1 MVQVRL
7 RLIVL
12 AAVMDTPNGGGVVIA
27 TRLSQLSQLR
37 LLSSGDRKPSV
48 PTMTVRFAS
57 FSISFTSWS
66 LNVTSRSL
74 GLLASCSHLVGRL
87 RFSQP
92 LLAPRR
98 VGHLVLREVGLPC
111 T

>member
-1 MVQVRL
+1 MVQVRF

-12 AAVMDTPNGGGVVIA
+12 AAVMGTPNGGVVIA
-27 TRLSQLSQLR
+27 TRLSQLR

-98 VGHLVLREVGLPC
+98 VGHLVLREIGLPC

>member
-1 MVQVRL
+1 MMQVRGH
-7 RLIVL
+7 LIVL
-12 AAVMDTPNGGGVVIA
+12 AAVMGTPNGGGVVIA
-27 TRLSQLSQLR
+27 TRLSQLR

-66 LNVTSRSL
+66 LNVTSTSL

-98 VGHLVLREVGLPC
+98 VGHLVLHEIGLPC